1 MQYKRAWPA
10 SEVRLFS
17 ISGHTPSL
25 SKITQLMHEQ
35 INSSH
40 RGRDIILV
48 IRKFIGKER
57 K

>member
-10 SEVRLFS
+10 SEVRFFS
-17 ISGHTPSL
+17 ISGHTPSV